1 MSIKLSGDRHLKS
14 RPGLETRPTPSL
26 VRAALFNIWQ
36 AELEAAVWLDLC
48 TGSGAIGLEA
58 LNRGAQRVVGIE
70 QAAAACKIIRANWQH
85 HSPERWHLYQ
95 ADVLKFLAK
104 LPSLEPSFDLVYF
117 DPPYASELYV
127 PVLQGL
133 APLLHQHSLVA
144 VEHHKKRDL
153 PQAIAGLSS
162 YDQRCYGQTA
172 ISFYHLGVH

>member
-1 MSIKLSGDRHLKS
+1 MSIKLSGDRYLKT

-58 LNRGAQRVVGIE
+58 LNRGARRVVGIE
-70 QAAAACKIIRANWQH
+70 QASAACKVIRANWGKH
-85 HSPERWHLYQ
+85 DPERSHLYQ
-95 ADVLKFLAK
+95 GDVLKLLAK
-104 LPSLEPSFDLVYF
+104 LPSLEPAFDLVYF
-117 DPPYASELYV
+117 DPPYASDLYE
-127 PVLQGL
+127 PVLEGI
-133 APLLHQHSLVA
+133 APLLHHHSRVA

-153 PQAIAGLSS
+153 PQAIAQLRS

-172 ISFYHLGVH
+172 ISFYQLGVH